1 MLITVLH
8 HLELLGG
15 LAELEH
21 IEILRFVRNHVR
33 SDLEPVLSNYAE
45 LDHNFFNIHEL

>member
-15 LAELEH
+15 LAELQH
-21 IEILRFVRNHVR
+21 IEILRFETFHVC
-33 SDLEPVLSNYAE
+33 SEFEAVLANYAE
-45 LDHNFFNIHEL
+45 YDHNFINIHEL

>member
-8 HLELLGG
+8 HLELLDD

-21 IEILRFVRNHVR
+21 IEILRFVTNRVY
-33 SDLEPVLSNYAE
+33 SDLEPVLGNYAE